1 MYYNL
6 RLDMMKPKVNE
17 NFWILNCRGILMCFV
32 CIVRL
37 KGYRGHAYERAIYCV
52 KD

>member
-17 NFWILNCRGILMCFV
+17 NFLILNVSGVTEAL
-32 CIVRL
+32 RL
-37 KGYRGHAYERAIYCV
+37 YSQIGSIIKWLRL
-52 KD
+52 